1 MMNKKVLF
9 FALLVALLSAAC
21 GPKATPTPEGLTPP
35 TGEVIL
41 AVSGDIGTPN
51 AGDLCQF
58 DAALLDR
65 FAIEQ
70 TIDDPW
76 MGDGLV
82 YQGVTLLKIW
92 ELCGAAAD
100 AQAATL
106 VATDGM
112 EVVIAAED
120 LRAWPIMLAYQV
132 DGADLVEETGG
143 PVKLVFPAEARGT
156 YADEQWMWWVTEVK
170 IGGEESD

>member
-1 MMNKKVLF
+1 MMNKRVSILV
-9 FALLVALLSAAC
+9 LLVALLLGAC
-21 GPKATPTPEGLTPP
+21 GAEPTPTPEVLTPP
-35 TGEVIL
+35 TGEIVL
-41 AVSGDIGTPN
+41 VVSGDISTPN

-58 DAALLDR
+58 DAPLMDR

-82 YQGVTLLKIW
+82 YRGVTLAKIW
-92 ELCGAAAD
+92 ELCGGSPD
-100 AQAATL
+100 AQTATL

-120 LRAWPIMLAYQV
+120 LKAWPIMLAYQV
-132 DGADLVEETGG
+132 GGADLVEETGG
-143 PVKLVFPAEARGT
+143 PVKLVFPADARDK
-156 YADEQWMWWVTEVK
+156 YDDEQWMWWVAEVK
-170 IGGEESD
+170 IGNE

>member
-1 MMNKKVLF
+1 MNKRVLF
-9 FALLVALLSAAC
+9 VVLLVALLSAGC
-21 GPKATPTPEGLTPP
+21 GPKATPIPEGLTAP
-35 TGEVIL
+35 TGDVIL
-41 AVSGDIGTPN
+41 TISGEVGTPN

-82 YQGVTLLKIW
+82 YRGVTLAKIW

-100 AQAATL
+100 AAAATL

-120 LRAWPIMLAYQV
+120 LQAWPIMLAYQV
-132 DGADLVEETGG
+132 GGADLVEETGG
-143 PVKLVFPAEARGT
+143 PVKLVFPAEARDT
-156 YADEQWMWWVTEVK
+156 YADEQWMWWVAEVK
-170 IGGEESD
+170 IGGE